1 MSDIIKNK
9 TSVPLMLGIIQTA
22 ERYGLSQH
30 YVRRLL
36 LSGTVKGVR
45 IGRGK
50 LLCNCNDLER
60 YLTESYVNEPEPAQP
75 SAIQPISVRL

>member
-1 MSDIIKNK
+1 MPDIIKNN
-9 TSVPLMLGIIQTA
+9 TSVPLMLGIVPA
-22 ERYGLSQH
+22 AKRYGLSQH
-30 YVRRLL
+30 YVRKLL

-60 YLTESYVNEPEPAQP
+60 YLSESYVNEPEPAP
-75 SAIQPISVRL
+75 TSGIQPISVRL

>member
-1 MSDIIKNK
+1 MPDIIKNNA
-9 TSVPLMLGIIQTA
+9 SVPLMFGIKETA
-22 ERYGLSQH
+22 ERYGLSQC

-50 LLCNCNDLER
+50 LLCNCTDLER
-60 YLTESYVNEPEPAQP
+60 YLSESYVNEPEPAST
-75 SAIQPISVRL
+75 SAIKPISVRM